1 MDFEKKYKD
10 ALEWISSVYL
20 TFPGATKE
28 YAKHYFPE
36 LCEIEDERM
45 RNEIIGGLMWQR
57 DSSLKGSDGN
67 DCVLPGFN
75 LPVNIL
81 IAWLEKQKDSPMP
94 EYTVIFQKGVEEGR
108 RLERED
114 LPYWQTFKGIGI
126 IVPDDYILAKFGKGY
141 KLLRPGDTMEIGTE
155 FLQVS
160 QLDNLPK
167 EEQHKE
173 QKPMEPSYDEL
184 QRHQNELY
192 DFKVFATKQAKEH
205 HISFVHDFEWNNFC
219 AELLSYF
226 AEQKQEWGEED
237 EKMLAGTLNSLK
249 RYQLSM
255 PNYQVELQMRWL
267 KSIRP
272 QPKQE
277 WSDEDEKILVTISKA
292 LGCDTAEKI
301 LVNEGVTLVMAAG
314 FLESLKNRG
323 NSPKSNTNS
332 PWKPSEEQMRCLQSV
347 VQDVNKK
354 SLMSTTGYSPAAV
367 LQSLYIDL
375 KALM

>member
-1 MDFEKKYKD
+1 
-10 ALEWISSVYL
+10 
-20 TFPGATKE
+20 
-28 YAKHYFPE
+28 
-36 LCEIEDERM
+36 
-45 RNEIIGGLMWQR
+45 
-57 DSSLKGSDGN
+57 
-67 DCVLPGFN
+67 
-75 LPVNIL
+75 
-81 IAWLEKQKDSPMP
+81 
-94 EYTVIFQKGVEEGR
+94 
-108 RLERED
+108 
-114 LPYWQTFKGIGI
+114 
-126 IVPDDYILAKFGKGY
+126 
-141 KLLRPGDTMEIGTE
+141 
-155 FLQVS
+155 
-160 QLDNLPK
+160 
-167 EEQHKE
+167 
-173 QKPMEPSYDEL
+173 
-184 QRHQNELY
+184 
-192 DFKVFATKQAKEH
+192 
-205 HISFVHDFEWNNFC
+205 
-219 AELLSYF
+219 
-226 AEQKQEWGEED
+226 
-237 EKMLAGTLNSLK
+237 
-249 RYQLSM
+249 M